1 MNLQTRCEIH
11 TLTHAHTHTHT
22 HTHAIAHCSAIKKRM
37 KFCLLQ
43 NMDEPGRYMLRESIH
58 LGADK

>member
-22 HTHAIAHCSAIKKRM
+22 HTRNCTLLSHKEKNEILPIA
-37 KFCLLQ
+37 